1 MRSKPRSN
9 SNVCERYHQQTKCV
23 IIITVILIN
32 EAAICIAPDI
42 SGQIVV
48 RKGVKNNNMSADI
61 KQLFEAGVHFGHQ
74 TSRWNPKMAKYIYGK
89 KDGIHIINLD
99 QTVAQLDRASDF
111 LKEVAGRGRQV
122 LFVGTRK
129 QTKEIVKSAA
139 ESVGMP
145 YVTERWL
152 GGMLTNQHTIVSQIK
167 KLKLLEKRMA
177 SGELANRYSKLEVQ
191 RIQEEIDTL
200 NIRYGGIKEM
210 RGKPGAMVVLDA
222 VTDRNAITEAQKLR
236 VPVVAVCDS
245 NANPTGIDYVIPA
258 NDDALAGLRLIIDQL
273 AEAVKDGSSVAAKRA
288 EERRAEE
295 AKEKESNEK

>member
-1 MRSKPRSN
+1 
-9 SNVCERYHQQTKCV
+9 
-23 IIITVILIN
+23 
-32 EAAICIAPDI
+32 
-42 SGQIVV
+42 
-48 RKGVKNNNMSADI
+48 MSADI

-258 NDDALAGLRLIIDQL
+258 NDDALAGLRLIVSQL

>member
-1 MRSKPRSN
+1 
-9 SNVCERYHQQTKCV
+9 
-23 IIITVILIN
+23 
-32 EAAICIAPDI
+32 
-42 SGQIVV
+42 
-48 RKGVKNNNMSADI
+48 
-61 KQLFEAGVHFGHQ
+61 
-74 TSRWNPKMAKYIYGK
+74 MAKYIYGK

-99 QTVAQLDRASDF
+99 QTVVQLDRASDF

-200 NIRYGGIKEM
+200 NTRYGGIKEM

-258 NDDALAGLRLIIDQL
+258 NDDALAGLRLIVDQL

>member
-1 MRSKPRSN
+1 
-9 SNVCERYHQQTKCV
+9 
-23 IIITVILIN
+23 
-32 EAAICIAPDI
+32 
-42 SGQIVV
+42 
-48 RKGVKNNNMSADI
+48 MSADI
-61 KQLFEAGVHFGHQ
+61 RQLFEAGVHFGHQ

-99 QTVAQLDRASDF
+99 QTVTQLDRASDF

-258 NDDALAGLRLIIDQL
+258 NDDALAGLRLIVDQL

-295 AKEKESNEK
+295 AKDKESNEK

>member
-1 MRSKPRSN
+1 
-9 SNVCERYHQQTKCV
+9 
-23 IIITVILIN
+23 
-32 EAAICIAPDI
+32 
-42 SGQIVV
+42 
-48 RKGVKNNNMSADI
+48 MSADI

-99 QTVAQLDRASDF
+99 QTVAQLDRAGDF

-145 YVTERWL
+145 CVTERWL

-258 NDDALAGLRLIIDQL
+258 NDDALTGLRLIVSQL

>member
-1 MRSKPRSN
+1 
-9 SNVCERYHQQTKCV
+9 
-23 IIITVILIN
+23 
-32 EAAICIAPDI
+32 
-42 SGQIVV
+42 
-48 RKGVKNNNMSADI
+48 MSADI

-145 YVTERWL
+145 CVTERWL

-258 NDDALAGLRLIIDQL
+258 NDDALAGLRLIVSQL

-295 AKEKESNEK
+295 AKDKESNEKVDRIK

>member
-1 MRSKPRSN
+1 
-9 SNVCERYHQQTKCV
+9 
-23 IIITVILIN
+23 
-32 EAAICIAPDI
+32 
-42 SGQIVV
+42 
-48 RKGVKNNNMSADI
+48 MSADI
-61 KQLFEAGVHFGHQ
+61 RQLFEAGAHFGHQ

-129 QTKEIVKSAA
+129 QTKEIVRSAA

-200 NIRYGGIKEM
+200 NTRYGGIKEM

-258 NDDALAGLRLIIDQL
+258 NDDALAGLRLIVSQL

-295 AKEKESNEK
+295 AKDKESNEK

>member
-1 MRSKPRSN
+1 
-9 SNVCERYHQQTKCV
+9 
-23 IIITVILIN
+23 
-32 EAAICIAPDI
+32 
-42 SGQIVV
+42 
-48 RKGVKNNNMSADI
+48 MSADI
-61 KQLFEAGVHFGHQ
+61 RQLFEAGVHFGHQ

-99 QTVAQLDRASDF
+99 QTVVQLDRASDF

-200 NIRYGGIKEM
+200 NTRYGGIKEM

-258 NDDALAGLRLIIDQL
+258 NDDALAGLRLIVSQL

>member
-1 MRSKPRSN
+1 
-9 SNVCERYHQQTKCV
+9 
-23 IIITVILIN
+23 
-32 EAAICIAPDI
+32 
-42 SGQIVV
+42 
-48 RKGVKNNNMSADI
+48 MSADI
-61 KQLFEAGVHFGHQ
+61 KQLFEAGAHFGHQ

-145 YVTERWL
+145 CVTERWL

>member
-1 MRSKPRSN
+1 
-9 SNVCERYHQQTKCV
+9 
-23 IIITVILIN
+23 
-32 EAAICIAPDI
+32 
-42 SGQIVV
+42 
-48 RKGVKNNNMSADI
+48 
-61 KQLFEAGVHFGHQ
+61 
-74 TSRWNPKMAKYIYGK
+74 MAKYIYGK

-99 QTVAQLDRASDF
+99 QTVVQLDRASDF

-139 ESVGMP
+139 ESVSMP

-222 VTDRNAITEAQKLR
+222 VTDHNAITEAQKLR

-258 NDDALAGLRLIIDQL
+258 NDDALAGLRLIVDQL

-295 AKEKESNEK
+295 AKDKESNEK

>member
-1 MRSKPRSN
+1 
-9 SNVCERYHQQTKCV
+9 
-23 IIITVILIN
+23 
-32 EAAICIAPDI
+32 
-42 SGQIVV
+42 
-48 RKGVKNNNMSADI
+48 MSADI
-61 KQLFEAGVHFGHQ
+61 RQLFEAGVHFGHQ

-200 NIRYGGIKEM
+200 NTRYGGIKEM

-258 NDDALAGLRLIIDQL
+258 NDDALAGLRLIVSQL

-295 AKEKESNEK
+295 AKDKESNEK

>member
-1 MRSKPRSN
+1 
-9 SNVCERYHQQTKCV
+9 
-23 IIITVILIN
+23 
-32 EAAICIAPDI
+32 
-42 SGQIVV
+42 
-48 RKGVKNNNMSADI
+48 MSADI

-89 KDGIHIINLD
+89 KDGVHIINLD

-200 NIRYGGIKEM
+200 NTRYGGIKEM

-258 NDDALAGLRLIIDQL
+258 NDDALAGLRLIVDQL

>member
-1 MRSKPRSN
+1 
-9 SNVCERYHQQTKCV
+9 
-23 IIITVILIN
+23 
-32 EAAICIAPDI
+32 
-42 SGQIVV
+42 
-48 RKGVKNNNMSADI
+48 MSADI
-61 KQLFEAGVHFGHQ
+61 RQLFEAGAHFGHQ

-129 QTKEIVKSAA
+129 QTKEIVRSAA

-200 NIRYGGIKEM
+200 NTRYGGIKEM

-258 NDDALAGLRLIIDQL
+258 NDDALAGLRLIVDQL

>member
-1 MRSKPRSN
+1 
-9 SNVCERYHQQTKCV
+9 
-23 IIITVILIN
+23 
-32 EAAICIAPDI
+32 
-42 SGQIVV
+42 
-48 RKGVKNNNMSADI
+48 
-61 KQLFEAGVHFGHQ
+61 
-74 TSRWNPKMAKYIYGK
+74 MAKYIYGK

-139 ESVGMP
+139 ESVSMP

-200 NIRYGGIKEM
+200 NTRYGGIKEM

-258 NDDALAGLRLIIDQL
+258 NDDALAGLRLIVDQL

-295 AKEKESNEK
+295 AKDKESNEK

>member
-1 MRSKPRSN
+1 
-9 SNVCERYHQQTKCV
+9 
-23 IIITVILIN
+23 
-32 EAAICIAPDI
+32 
-42 SGQIVV
+42 
-48 RKGVKNNNMSADI
+48 MSADI
-61 KQLFEAGVHFGHQ
+61 KKLFEAGAHFGHQ

-145 YVTERWL
+145 CVTERWL

-258 NDDALAGLRLIIDQL
+258 NDDALAGLRLIVDQL

>member
-1 MRSKPRSN
+1 
-9 SNVCERYHQQTKCV
+9 
-23 IIITVILIN
+23 
-32 EAAICIAPDI
+32 
-42 SGQIVV
+42 
-48 RKGVKNNNMSADI
+48 MSADI

-99 QTVAQLDRASDF
+99 QTVVQLDRASDF

-258 NDDALAGLRLIIDQL
+258 NDDALAGLRLIVDQL

-295 AKEKESNEK
+295 AKDKESNEK

>member
-1 MRSKPRSN
+1 M
-9 SNVCERYHQQTKCV
+9 
-23 IIITVILIN
+23 
-32 EAAICIAPDI
+32 
-42 SGQIVV
+42 
-48 RKGVKNNNMSADI
+48 
-61 KQLFEAGVHFGHQ
+61 HFGHQ

-129 QTKEIVKSAA
+129 QTKEIVRSAA

-200 NIRYGGIKEM
+200 NTRYGGIKEM

-258 NDDALAGLRLIIDQL
+258 NDDALAGLRLIVSQL

-295 AKEKESNEK
+295 AKDKESNEK

>member
-1 MRSKPRSN
+1 
-9 SNVCERYHQQTKCV
+9 
-23 IIITVILIN
+23 
-32 EAAICIAPDI
+32 
-42 SGQIVV
+42 
-48 RKGVKNNNMSADI
+48 MSADI
-61 KQLFEAGVHFGHQ
+61 RQLFEAGVHFGHQ

-145 YVTERWL
+145 CVTERWL

-258 NDDALAGLRLIIDQL
+258 NDDALAGLRLIVDQL

>member
-1 MRSKPRSN
+1 
-9 SNVCERYHQQTKCV
+9 
-23 IIITVILIN
+23 
-32 EAAICIAPDI
+32 
-42 SGQIVV
+42 
-48 RKGVKNNNMSADI
+48 MSADI
-61 KQLFEAGVHFGHQ
+61 RQLFEAGAHFGHQ

-210 RGKPGAMVVLDA
+210 RGKPGAIVVLDA

-258 NDDALAGLRLIIDQL
+258 NDDALAGLRLIVDQL

-295 AKEKESNEK
+295 AKEKESNGK

>member
-1 MRSKPRSN
+1 
-9 SNVCERYHQQTKCV
+9 
-23 IIITVILIN
+23 
-32 EAAICIAPDI
+32 
-42 SGQIVV
+42 
-48 RKGVKNNNMSADI
+48 MSADI
-61 KQLFEAGVHFGHQ
+61 RQLFEAGVHFGHQ

>member
-1 MRSKPRSN
+1 
-9 SNVCERYHQQTKCV
+9 
-23 IIITVILIN
+23 
-32 EAAICIAPDI
+32 
-42 SGQIVV
+42 
-48 RKGVKNNNMSADI
+48 
-61 KQLFEAGVHFGHQ
+61 
-74 TSRWNPKMAKYIYGK
+74 MAKYIYGK

-129 QTKEIVKSAA
+129 QTKEIVRSAA

-145 YVTERWL
+145 CVTERWL

-258 NDDALAGLRLIIDQL
+258 NDDALAGLRLIVDQL

-295 AKEKESNEK
+295 AKDKESNEK

>member
-1 MRSKPRSN
+1 
-9 SNVCERYHQQTKCV
+9 
-23 IIITVILIN
+23 
-32 EAAICIAPDI
+32 
-42 SGQIVV
+42 
-48 RKGVKNNNMSADI
+48 MSADI

-99 QTVAQLDRASDF
+99 QTVVQLDRASDF

-258 NDDALAGLRLIIDQL
+258 NDDALAGLRLIVDQL

-295 AKEKESNEK
+295 AKEKESN

>member
-1 MRSKPRSN
+1 
-9 SNVCERYHQQTKCV
+9 
-23 IIITVILIN
+23 
-32 EAAICIAPDI
+32 
-42 SGQIVV
+42 
-48 RKGVKNNNMSADI
+48 MSADI

-122 LFVGTRK
+122 LLVGTRK

-258 NDDALAGLRLIIDQL
+258 NDDALAGLRLIVDQL

>member
-1 MRSKPRSN
+1 
-9 SNVCERYHQQTKCV
+9 
-23 IIITVILIN
+23 
-32 EAAICIAPDI
+32 
-42 SGQIVV
+42 
-48 RKGVKNNNMSADI
+48 MSADI

-145 YVTERWL
+145 CVTERWL

-222 VTDRNAITEAQKLR
+222 VTDRNAITEAQRLR

>member
-1 MRSKPRSN
+1 
-9 SNVCERYHQQTKCV
+9 
-23 IIITVILIN
+23 
-32 EAAICIAPDI
+32 
-42 SGQIVV
+42 
-48 RKGVKNNNMSADI
+48 MSADI

-99 QTVAQLDRASDF
+99 QTVVQLDRASDF

-258 NDDALAGLRLIIDQL
+258 NDDALAGLRLIVDQL

-295 AKEKESNEK
+295 AKNKESNEK

>member
-1 MRSKPRSN
+1 
-9 SNVCERYHQQTKCV
+9 
-23 IIITVILIN
+23 
-32 EAAICIAPDI
+32 
-42 SGQIVV
+42 
-48 RKGVKNNNMSADI
+48 
-61 KQLFEAGVHFGHQ
+61 
-74 TSRWNPKMAKYIYGK
+74 MAKYIYGK
-89 KDGIHIINLD
+89 KGGIHIINLD
-99 QTVAQLDRASDF
+99 QTVVQLDRASDF

-191 RIQEEIDTL
+191 RIQEEIDML

-258 NDDALAGLRLIIDQL
+258 NDDALAGLRLIVDQL

>member
-1 MRSKPRSN
+1 
-9 SNVCERYHQQTKCV
+9 
-23 IIITVILIN
+23 
-32 EAAICIAPDI
+32 
-42 SGQIVV
+42 
-48 RKGVKNNNMSADI
+48 
-61 KQLFEAGVHFGHQ
+61 
-74 TSRWNPKMAKYIYGK
+74 MAKYIYGK

-99 QTVAQLDRASDF
+99 QTVVQLDRASDF

-200 NIRYGGIKEM
+200 NTRYGGIKEM

-236 VPVVAVCDS
+236 MPVVAVCDS

-258 NDDALAGLRLIIDQL
+258 NDDALAGLRLIVSQL

-295 AKEKESNEK
+295 AKDKESNEK

>member
-1 MRSKPRSN
+1 
-9 SNVCERYHQQTKCV
+9 
-23 IIITVILIN
+23 
-32 EAAICIAPDI
+32 
-42 SGQIVV
+42 
-48 RKGVKNNNMSADI
+48 
-61 KQLFEAGVHFGHQ
+61 
-74 TSRWNPKMAKYIYGK
+74 MAKYIYGK

-99 QTVAQLDRASDF
+99 QTVVQLDRASDF

-129 QTKEIVKSAA
+129 QTKEIVRSAA

-191 RIQEEIDTL
+191 RIQEEIDAL
-200 NIRYGGIKEM
+200 NTRYGGIKEM
-210 RGKPGAMVVLDA
+210 RGKPGVMVVLDA

-258 NDDALAGLRLIIDQL
+258 NDDALAGLRLIVDQL

-295 AKEKESNEK
+295 AKDKESNEK

>member
-1 MRSKPRSN
+1 
-9 SNVCERYHQQTKCV
+9 
-23 IIITVILIN
+23 
-32 EAAICIAPDI
+32 
-42 SGQIVV
+42 
-48 RKGVKNNNMSADI
+48 
-61 KQLFEAGVHFGHQ
+61 
-74 TSRWNPKMAKYIYGK
+74 MAKYIYGK

-99 QTVAQLDRASDF
+99 QTVVQLDRASDF

-258 NDDALAGLRLIIDQL
+258 NDDALAGLRLIVDQL

-295 AKEKESNEK
+295 AKEKESN

>member
-1 MRSKPRSN
+1 
-9 SNVCERYHQQTKCV
+9 
-23 IIITVILIN
+23 
-32 EAAICIAPDI
+32 
-42 SGQIVV
+42 
-48 RKGVKNNNMSADI
+48 MSADI

-222 VTDRNAITEAQKLR
+222 VTDRNAIAEAQKLR

>member
-1 MRSKPRSN
+1 
-9 SNVCERYHQQTKCV
+9 
-23 IIITVILIN
+23 
-32 EAAICIAPDI
+32 
-42 SGQIVV
+42 
-48 RKGVKNNNMSADI
+48 MSADI

-99 QTVAQLDRASDF
+99 RTVAQLDRASDF
-111 LKEVAGRGRQV
+111 LKEVARRGRQV

-258 NDDALAGLRLIIDQL
+258 NDDALAGLRLIVDQL

>member
-1 MRSKPRSN
+1 
-9 SNVCERYHQQTKCV
+9 
-23 IIITVILIN
+23 
-32 EAAICIAPDI
+32 
-42 SGQIVV
+42 
-48 RKGVKNNNMSADI
+48 MSADI

-245 NANPTGIDYVIPA
+245 NANPTGINYVIPA
-258 NDDALAGLRLIIDQL
+258 NDDALAGLRLIVSQL

-295 AKEKESNEK
+295 AKDKESNEKVDRIK

>member
-1 MRSKPRSN
+1 
-9 SNVCERYHQQTKCV
+9 
-23 IIITVILIN
+23 
-32 EAAICIAPDI
+32 
-42 SGQIVV
+42 
-48 RKGVKNNNMSADI
+48 MSADI
-61 KQLFEAGVHFGHQ
+61 RQLFEAGAHFGHQ

-258 NDDALAGLRLIIDQL
+258 NDDALAGLRLIVSQL

-295 AKEKESNEK
+295 AKDKESNEK

>member
-1 MRSKPRSN
+1 
-9 SNVCERYHQQTKCV
+9 
-23 IIITVILIN
+23 
-32 EAAICIAPDI
+32 
-42 SGQIVV
+42 
-48 RKGVKNNNMSADI
+48 
-61 KQLFEAGVHFGHQ
+61 
-74 TSRWNPKMAKYIYGK
+74 MAKYIYGK

-99 QTVAQLDRASDF
+99 QTVVQLDRASDF

-152 GGMLTNQHTIVSQIK
+152 GGMLTNQHTVVSQIK
-167 KLKLLEKRMA
+167 KLKLLEKRMV

-200 NIRYGGIKEM
+200 NTRYGGIKEM

-258 NDDALAGLRLIIDQL
+258 NDDALAGLRLIVDQL

-295 AKEKESNEK
+295 AKDKESNEK

>member
-1 MRSKPRSN
+1 
-9 SNVCERYHQQTKCV
+9 
-23 IIITVILIN
+23 
-32 EAAICIAPDI
+32 
-42 SGQIVV
+42 
-48 RKGVKNNNMSADI
+48 
-61 KQLFEAGVHFGHQ
+61 
-74 TSRWNPKMAKYIYGK
+74 MAKYIYGK

-200 NIRYGGIKEM
+200 NTRYGGIKEM

>member
-1 MRSKPRSN
+1 
-9 SNVCERYHQQTKCV
+9 
-23 IIITVILIN
+23 
-32 EAAICIAPDI
+32 
-42 SGQIVV
+42 
-48 RKGVKNNNMSADI
+48 MSADI
-61 KQLFEAGVHFGHQ
+61 KQLFEAGAHFGHQ

-99 QTVAQLDRASDF
+99 QTVVQLDRASDF

-245 NANPTGIDYVIPA
+245 NANPTGINYVIPA